1 MILLEITNDERVEIV
16 KDKTNIAIIAVGF
29 MLIFKSPL
37 KIFAISTDVKID
49 IPTSSIDDKAN
60 EIMHITNE

>member
-1 MILLEITNDERVEIV
+1 MILLEIINDERVEIV

-37 KIFAISTDVKID
+37 KILAISTDVKID

-60 EIMHITNE
+60 D